1 VVQLVTQTN
10 PPVKGTGTVVF
21 ISPYF
26 GVSGT
31 QNSPNTVLVKASFPN
46 LTGTLK
52 TGQYVRNRI
61 ITGSKRQLSVPV
73 QAVMM
78 QAQQPFVYKIL
89 PLSAL
94 MPEIK
99 ASTQMLPA
107 QKAMMESLPPQ
118 TSIVVQTPVRLGTL
132 DRNRFPVISGLAAG
146 DQVVVS
152 NTALLRTF
160 MPVKVAAATSTGAS
174 N

>member
-1 VVQLVTQTN
+1 
-10 PPVKGTGTVVF
+10 
-21 ISPYF
+21 
-26 GVSGT
+26 
-31 QNSPNTVLVKASFPN
+31 
-46 LTGTLK
+46 
-52 TGQYVRNRI
+52 
-61 ITGSKRQLSVPV
+61 
-73 QAVMM
+73 
-78 QAQQPFVYKIL
+78 
-89 PLSAL
+89 
-94 MPEIK
+94 
-99 ASTQMLPA
+99 MLPA